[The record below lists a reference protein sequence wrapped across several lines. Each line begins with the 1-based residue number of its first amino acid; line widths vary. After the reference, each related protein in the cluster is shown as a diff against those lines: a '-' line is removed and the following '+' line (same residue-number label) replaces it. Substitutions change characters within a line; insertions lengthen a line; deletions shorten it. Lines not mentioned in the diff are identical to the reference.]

1 MRGSPSGWGAR
12 GPALAVAGALGVVL
26 AVACAAPVTRE
37 AGRWR
42 AREGGASIADL
53 ATLEPGWQCQEA
65 RGALLA
71 FHAADGAR
79 AAWVRQCR
87 GAAAGPRAEAHAL
100 LVRLPGSQL
109 EREGPVEIAGRE
121 AWSLVASA
129 HDEDGRR
136 VHVKSVTRVS
146 AQGCTDDLLLTT
158 PGALEER
165 EGGFDRWWAS
175 YAEGTPR

>member
-100 LVRLPGSQL
+100 LVRLPGAQL

-129 HDEDGRR
+129 DEDGRR
-136 VHVKSVTRVS
+136 VRLKSVTRVS

-165 EGGFDRWWAS
+165 EGAFDRWWAS